1 LQSSLRPGQAGE
13 GHQQPQA
20 YAPSGI
26 KNFSGVNVKNEN
38 YLDSQSQENTSEPV
52 ISKVECEGLWKVFGV
67 RSEEAIAAMQQ
78 GRVDRDKIREQFD
91 CVPAVIDVNLSVAS
105 GEIFCIMGL
114 SGSGKSTIVRH
125 INRLI
130 EPSRG
135 QVYVDGE
142 DIGKLKPDALRHL
155 RATQIGMVFQ
165 DRGLLPHRN
174 VRDNVAFALELR
186 RVKQERRDEIAEQVL
201 DLVQLTGWGDLMP
214 DELSGG
220 MQQRV
225 GLARALAANPDILL
239 MDEPFGALDPLIRRE
254 LQDQFLQLSANLS
267 KTTIFITHDLD
278 EAIRLGTRI
287 AIMKDGEIVQTGT
300 PEDIITSPKDDYVED
315 FVRNISRL
323 EVVKAHSVMSPV
335 EEYDGEDGK
344 PLNSLAYASPET
356 NLGELIDIIIKRS
369 GAIAIIDDGK
379 PIGVV
384 TLASLLKGIRG
395 SELEKVANND

>member
-1 LQSSLRPGQAGE
+1 M
-13 GHQQPQA
+13 
-20 YAPSGI
+20 
-26 KNFSGVNVKNEN
+26 KNNEA
-38 YLDSQSQENTSEPV
+38 
-52 ISKVECEGLWKVFGV
+52 ISKVECNGLWKVFGA
-67 RSEEAIAAMQQ
+67 RSDEAISAMQK
-78 GRVDRDKIREQFD
+78 GEVEREEVRERFG
-91 CVPAVIDVNLSVAS
+91 CVPAVVDVNLRVAS

-114 SGSGKSTIVRH
+114 SGSGKSTIVQH

-135 QVYVDGE
+135 QVCIDGE
-142 DIGKLKPDALRHL
+142 DIGTLKPDALRHL
-155 RATQIGMVFQ
+155 RATKIGMVFQ

-186 RVKQERRDEIAEQVL
+186 RVKHERRDEIAEQVL

-225 GLARALAANPDILL
+225 GIARALAANPDILL

-278 EAIRLGTRI
+278 EAIRLGSRI

-300 PEDIITSPKDDYVED
+300 PEEIITNPKDDYVAD

-323 EVVKAHSVMSPV
+323 EVVKAHSVMGPV
-335 EEYDGEDGK
+335 DEYSNGGSID
-344 PLNSLAYASPET
+344 SLAQASAESD
-356 NLGELIDIIIKRS
+356 LGELIDIIVERN
-369 GAIAIIDDGK
+369 GDIAIVDDGK
-379 PIGVV
+379 PVGVV
-384 TLASLLKGIRG
+384 TLDSLLKGIRG
-395 SELEKVANND
+395 SGVEKEIQHVR